1 MLRRIEFA
9 SASLLL
15 AGIVLLVGGGSVA
28 RGFGWPLIWSVE
40 IAQLMFLWLC
50 VLSIDLAMQD
60 ERHFG
65 LSILLDNVPPAL
77 RRLIEGANII
87 IMIGLLV
94 FLIFYAWKNVIL
106 MHPRLDGAL
115 QLPGSIFHASM
126 VLGFALLV
134 RTLAAKLI
142 NLVR

>member
-15 AGIVLLVGGGSVA
+15 AGIVLLVGTGSVA
-28 RGFGWPLIWSVE
+28 RAFGWPIIWSVE

-50 VLSIDLAMQD
+50 VLAIDLAMQD

-65 LSILLDNVPPAL
+65 LELILDNVSPPL
-77 RRLIEGANII
+77 RRVIEGANIVV
-87 IMIGLLV
+87 MICLLA
-94 FLIFYAWKNVIL
+94 FLLRYAWKNTIL

-126 VLGFALLV
+126 VLGFVLLV
-134 RTLAAKLI
+134 RTLVAKLI
-142 NLVR
+142 SLTR